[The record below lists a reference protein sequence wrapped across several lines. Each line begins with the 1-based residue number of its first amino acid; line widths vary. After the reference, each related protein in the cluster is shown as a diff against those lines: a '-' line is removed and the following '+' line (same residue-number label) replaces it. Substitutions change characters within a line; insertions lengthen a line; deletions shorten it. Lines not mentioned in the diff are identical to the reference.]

1 MLSKNMRIKDPE
13 TRKLLASSQLSGIV
27 KLLDATVTESL
38 HLDSYGKESR
48 KITIEYTEP
57 TKK

>member
-1 MLSKNMRIKDPE
+1 MNMRIKDPE